1 MTRPKAK
8 AWSKS
13 IGPYGSRIRLFEDP
27 NSGIIY
33 AETADPTLRAG
44 YRSRSLRHRD
54 RKRAIRWAHE
64 QLAKLQQ
71 HEQVMLDR
79 VPTLGLVLGL
89 YLRHQTPKKCEAE
102 QKADARRA
110 ELWKR
115 FLGSKKDLRR
125 ITRHEWDSFIELRIS
140 GAIDS
145 RGKGTK
151 RGARRPVRSG
161 TVGSDLIFLRT
172 VLHWAEKWQDESGR
186 YLLREDPTR
195 GFEIPKDLNPRRPL
209 ATDDRTERIRAVAD
223 QVEMDVYWSEKRV
236 SQRSYLKELLV
247 LAYGT
252 GRRIGAICSLRY
264 EDLRLDLGPHG
275 SIRWPADTDKIGRES
290 VVPIS
295 ADVRQAID
303 GVLEERPGIGA
314 APLFPAPQDP
324 TEPISKEL
332 ASSWLLRAEE
342 LAGVEK
348 HDGSLWHAYRRAWA
362 TARKHLPDPDVA
374 FAGGWADASTL
385 RDIYQRPD
393 QATVYE
399 VVSQPMEIREA

>member
-1 MTRPKAK
+1 MTRRKAK
-8 AWSKS
+8 TWSKS
-13 IGPYGSRIRLFEDP
+13 IGPYGSRIRLSEDP

-33 AETADPTLRAG
+33 AETADQTLSSGR
-44 YRSRSLRHRD
+44 RSRSLRHRD
-54 RKRAIRWAHE
+54 KKRAVRWAHE

-71 HEQVMLDR
+71 HEQIMLDR

-102 QKADARRA
+102 QKADSRRA

-125 ITRHEWDSFIELRIS
+125 ITRHEWDSFIDLRAS

-145 RGKGTK
+145 RGNEMKQEE
-151 RGARRPVRSG
+151 RRPVRSG

-186 YLLREDPTR
+186 YLLHEDPTR
-195 GFEIPKDLNPRRPL
+195 GFEIPKDINPRRPV
-209 ATDDRTERIRAVAD
+209 ATDDRTARILAVAD
-223 QVEMDVYWSEKRV
+223 QVVMDVYWGEKRIA
-236 SQRSYLKELLV
+236 QRSYLRELVV
-247 LAYGT
+247 LAHGT
-252 GRRIGAICSLRY
+252 GRRISAICSLRY
-264 EDLRLDLGPHG
+264 EDLRLDQGPHG

-290 VVPIS
+290 TVPVS
-295 ADVRQAID
+295 AEVRA
-303 GVLEERPGIGA
+303 VLDSILEDRPGIGA

-324 TEPISKEL
+324 SEPVSKEL
-332 ASSWLLRAEE
+332 ASGWLLRAEE

-374 FAGGWADASTL
+374 AAGGWTDTSTL
-385 RDIYQRPD
+385 RDIYQQAD
-393 QATVYE
+393 QTTMYE